1 MEPSLAVRD
10 AAPATVP
17 VAFPG
22 SVPLDRRVATL
33 GLLAAAGSAACGADS
48 APASASGSAPAGAN
62 SHGPRLP
69 AVYLPHGGGP
79 WPFVD
84 IGMPRSE
91 VNAMSEYLRTLAHL
105 APSPPRALLV
115 ITAHWE
121 APEVTVSTGERP
133 GMLFDYYGF
142 PDAAYLLSWP
152 APGHPSVAE
161 RARELLRA
169 AGIESRADAER
180 GFDHGTFI
188 PMMVAFPEANVP
200 TVQVSLRAGLHPA
213 EHLAIGRALAPLR
226 DEGVLVLGSGMSY
239 HNLRGF
245 RDPRARAHA
254 EEFDEWLRAAAEA
267 EPASRDDLLTSWTT
281 APRARDV
288 HPREEHLLPLMVIAG
303 AAGSDRGRRAW
314 AGSMLGV
321 RVSGHQFG

>member
-1 MEPSLAVRD
+1 M
-10 AAPATVP
+10 
-17 VAFPG
+17 
-22 SVPLDRRVATL
+22 
-33 GLLAAAGSAACGADS
+33 
-48 APASASGSAPAGAN
+48 
-62 SHGPRLP
+62 
-69 AVYLPHGGGP
+69 VYLPHGGGP

-91 VNAMSEYLRTLAHL
+91 VNAMSEYLRSLAHL
-105 APSPPRALLV
+105 ASSPPRALLV

-142 PDAAYLLSWP
+142 PDAAYRLSWP

-161 RARELLRA
+161 RARELLKG

-180 GFDHGTFI
+180 GFDHGTFV
-188 PMMVAFPEANVP
+188 PLMVAFPEANVP

-213 EHLAIGRALAPLR
+213 EHLAVGRALAPLR

-267 EPASRDDLLTSWTT
+267 GPASRDDLLTNWTT

-303 AAGSDRGRRAW
+303 AAGADRGRRAW
-314 AGSMLGV
+314 TGSMLGV